1 MQALLPDNTKIEAR
15 KRGKGQRG
23 RRRGGSGLRQMAKGV
38 KDIMAEML
46 AEWLFK
52 DFGILIDEPTEKDIA
67 ETLEE
72 HEKEMLENGVK
83 KR

>member
-1 MQALLPDNTKIEAR
+1 
-15 KRGKGQRG
+15 
-23 RRRGGSGLRQMAKGV
+23 MAKNI

-52 DFGILIDEPTEKDIA
+52 DFEILIDEPSEREIA

-72 HEKEMLENGVK
+72 HEKEVLEDGVK

>member
-1 MQALLPDNTKIEAR
+1 
-15 KRGKGQRG
+15 
-23 RRRGGSGLRQMAKGV
+23 MAKSV

-52 DFGILIDEPTEKDIA
+52 DFGLLIDEPSEREIA

-72 HEKEMLENGVK
+72 HKKGMLEDGVE

>member
-1 MQALLPDNTKIEAR
+1 
-15 KRGKGQRG
+15 
-23 RRRGGSGLRQMAKGV
+23 MAKNV
-38 KDIMAEML
+38 KDMMAEML

-72 HEKEMLENGVK
+72 HDRKVHANGVE

>member
-1 MQALLPDNTKIEAR
+1 MVVKEIRNGEGVAMDY
-15 KRGKGQRG
+15 GK
-23 RRRGGSGLRQMAKGV
+23 AKSV
-38 KDIMAEML
+38 KDIMSEML

-52 DFGILIDEPTEKDIA
+52 DFGILIDEPSEKEIA

-72 HEKEMLENGVK
+72 HGKKVLNDGVN

>member
-1 MQALLPDNTKIEAR
+1 M
-15 KRGKGQRG
+15 GKG
-23 RRRGGSGLRQMAKGV
+23 L

-52 DFGILIDEPTEKDIA
+52 DFGLLIDKPSEKEIA

-72 HEKEMLENGVK
+72 HDKEMLEDGVE

>member
-1 MQALLPDNTKIEAR
+1 MVVKEIRSVEEVGMDYDKD
-15 KRGKGQRG
+15 K
-23 RRRGGSGLRQMAKGV
+23 SV
-38 KDIMAEML
+38 KDIMSEML

-52 DFGILIDEPTEKDIA
+52 DFGILIDEPSEKEIA

-72 HEKEMLENGVK
+72 HEKEVLEDGVK

>member
-1 MQALLPDNTKIEAR
+1 M
-15 KRGKGQRG
+15 
-23 RRRGGSGLRQMAKGV
+23 MAKNV
-38 KDIMAEML
+38 KDIMAKML

-52 DFGILIDEPTEKDIA
+52 DFKILIDEPSEREIA

-72 HEKEMLENGVK
+72 HEREMLANGVK

>member
-1 MQALLPDNTKIEAR
+1 MVVKVIRNVEEVAMYYDKD
-15 KRGKGQRG
+15 K
-23 RRRGGSGLRQMAKGV
+23 SV
-38 KDIMAEML
+38 KDIMSEML

-52 DFGILIDEPTEKDIA
+52 DFGILIDEPSEKEIA

-72 HEKEMLENGVK
+72 HKKELLEDGVK

>member
-1 MQALLPDNTKIEAR
+1 MAR
-15 KRGKGQRG
+15 KI
-23 RRRGGSGLRQMAKGV
+23 
-38 KDIMAEML
+38 KDIMAGML

-52 DFGILIDEPTEKDIA
+52 DFGILIDEPSEKEIA

-72 HEKEMLENGVK
+72 HKKEVLDDGVN

>member
-1 MQALLPDNTKIEAR
+1 MAVKETKDVEEVEMVY
-15 KRGKGQRG
+15 GK
-23 RRRGGSGLRQMAKGV
+23 AKSV
-38 KDIMAEML
+38 KEILSEKL

-52 DFGILIDEPTEKDIA
+52 DFEILIDEPSEKEIA

-72 HEKEMLENGVK
+72 HGRKVLEDGVK

>member
-1 MQALLPDNTKIEAR
+1 MSK
-15 KRGKGQRG
+15 
-23 RRRGGSGLRQMAKGV
+23 SV

-46 AEWLFK
+46 AEWLSK
-52 DFGILIDEPTEKDIA
+52 DFGLLIDEPSEREIA

-72 HEKEMLENGVK
+72 HNKEVLNDGVR

>member
-1 MQALLPDNTKIEAR
+1 MVY
-15 KRGKGQRG
+15 GK
-23 RRRGGSGLRQMAKGV
+23 AKSV
-38 KDIMAEML
+38 KEILSEKL

-52 DFGILIDEPTEKDIA
+52 DFEILIDEPSEKEIA

-72 HEKEMLENGVK
+72 LKKEVLDDGVN

>member
-1 MQALLPDNTKIEAR
+1 MVVKAIRNGEEVAMDY
-15 KRGKGQRG
+15 GK
-23 RRRGGSGLRQMAKGV
+23 AKSV
-38 KDIMAEML
+38 KDIMSEML

-52 DFGILIDEPTEKDIA
+52 DFGILIDEPSEKEIA

-72 HEKEMLENGVK
+72 HGKKVLDNGVN

>member
-1 MQALLPDNTKIEAR
+1 MVVKEIRNVERVAMDYDKD
-15 KRGKGQRG
+15 K
-23 RRRGGSGLRQMAKGV
+23 SV
-38 KDIMAEML
+38 KDIMSEML

-52 DFGILIDEPTEKDIA
+52 DFGILIDEPSEKEIA

-72 HEKEMLENGVK
+72 HKKEVLDDGVN

>member
-1 MQALLPDNTKIEAR
+1 MVVKEIRNGEEVAMDYDKSI
-15 KRGKGQRG
+15 
-23 RRRGGSGLRQMAKGV
+23 
-38 KDIMAEML
+38 KDIMSEML

-52 DFGILIDEPTEKDIA
+52 DFGILIDEPSEKEIA

-72 HEKEMLENGVK
+72 HGKKVLEDGVN

>member
-1 MQALLPDNTKIEAR
+1 MVREIKDV
-15 KRGKGQRG
+15 
-23 RRRGGSGLRQMAKGV
+23 KGV
-38 KDIMAEML
+38 AMDYGKAKSVKDAMSEML

-52 DFGILIDEPTEKDIA
+52 DFGILIDEPSEKEIA

-72 HEKEMLENGVK
+72 HKKEVLDDGVN

>member
-1 MQALLPDNTKIEAR
+1 M
-15 KRGKGQRG
+15 GKN
-23 RRRGGSGLRQMAKGV
+23 V
-38 KDIMAEML
+38 KEVMAELL

-52 DFGILIDEPTEKDIA
+52 DFGILIDEPSEKDIA

-72 HEKEMLENGVK
+72 HKKEMLEDGVR

>member
-1 MQALLPDNTKIEAR
+1 MVVKEIRNVGVVEMDYDKD
-15 KRGKGQRG
+15 K
-23 RRRGGSGLRQMAKGV
+23 SV
-38 KDIMAEML
+38 KDIMSEML

-52 DFGILIDEPTEKDIA
+52 DFGILIDEPSEKEIA

-72 HEKEMLENGVK
+72 HKKEVLNDGVN

>member
-1 MQALLPDNTKIEAR
+1 MVY
-15 KRGKGQRG
+15 GK
-23 RRRGGSGLRQMAKGV
+23 AKSV
-38 KDIMAEML
+38 KEILSEKL

-52 DFGILIDEPTEKDIA
+52 DFDILIDEPSEKEIA

-72 HEKEMLENGVK
+72 HGKKVLDNGIN

>member
-1 MQALLPDNTKIEAR
+1 MVVREIRNVEEVAMDY
-15 KRGKGQRG
+15 GK
-23 RRRGGSGLRQMAKGV
+23 AKSV
-38 KDIMAEML
+38 KDIMSEML

-52 DFGILIDEPTEKDIA
+52 DFGILIDEPSEKEIA

-72 HEKEMLENGVK
+72 HGKKVLDDGVN

>member
-1 MQALLPDNTKIEAR
+1 MVVREIR
-15 KRGKGQRG
+15 KVEGVEMDYDKDK
-23 RRRGGSGLRQMAKGV
+23 SV
-38 KDIMAEML
+38 KDIMSEML

-52 DFGILIDEPTEKDIA
+52 DFGILIDEPSEKEIA

-72 HEKEMLENGVK
+72 HGKEVLEDGVK

>member
-1 MQALLPDNTKIEAR
+1 MVVKEIRNVEEVEMDY
-15 KRGKGQRG
+15 GK
-23 RRRGGSGLRQMAKGV
+23 AKSV
-38 KDIMAEML
+38 KDIMSEML

-52 DFGILIDEPTEKDIA
+52 DFGILIDEPSEKEIA

-72 HEKEMLENGVK
+72 HNKEVLDDGVN

>member
-1 MQALLPDNTKIEAR
+1 
-15 KRGKGQRG
+15 
-23 RRRGGSGLRQMAKGV
+23 MAKSI
-38 KDIMAEML
+38 KNIMAEML

-52 DFGILIDEPTEKDIA
+52 DFGILIDEPSEKDIA

-72 HEKEMLENGVK
+72 HKKEMLVNGVK

>member
-1 MQALLPDNTKIEAR
+1 MVVKEIKNEEEVAMDY
-15 KRGKGQRG
+15 GK
-23 RRRGGSGLRQMAKGV
+23 AKSV
-38 KDIMAEML
+38 KDVMSEML

-52 DFGILIDEPTEKDIA
+52 DFGILIDEPSEKEIA

-72 HEKEMLENGVK
+72 HKKEVLDDGVN

>member
-1 MQALLPDNTKIEAR
+1 MDYDKD
-15 KRGKGQRG
+15 K
-23 RRRGGSGLRQMAKGV
+23 SV
-38 KDIMAEML
+38 KDVMSEML

-52 DFGILIDEPTEKDIA
+52 DFGILIDEPSEKEIA

-72 HEKEMLENGVK
+72 HKKEVLENGIN

>member
-1 MQALLPDNTKIEAR
+1 MVVKEIRNVGVVEMDYDKD
-15 KRGKGQRG
+15 K
-23 RRRGGSGLRQMAKGV
+23 SV
-38 KDIMAEML
+38 KDIMSEML

-52 DFGILIDEPTEKDIA
+52 DFGILIDEPSEKEIA

-72 HEKEMLENGVK
+72 HKKEVLDDGVD